1 MKLRRGFT
9 LIELLVSIAI
19 MGLLIALLVPNINR
33 SLQKNQIAEDV
44 ELFKAKLEETRLMA
58 GSTQQSSTGDNGYY
72 GVYISPGENDEF
84 YIVRVD
90 KDPNKNDEG
99 ICGVTTITNQISDS
113 GGEGSCIIEQVA
125 MAGKII
131 AGSVENPQTDA
142 PRLVVFKA
150 PIQQIDGIKW
160 YRDANEGK
168 GTWKLEGGDLSRY
181 WDPVATISS
190 KNTSKTAE
198 MKLGDYSGK
207 VTVVYK

>member
-1 MKLRRGFT
+1 MKFRRGFT

-58 GSTQQSSTGDNGYY
+58 GSTQQSFTGDNGYY

-99 ICGVTTITNQISDS
+99 MCGVTTITNQISES
-113 GGEGSCIIEQVA
+113 GGVGNCVIEQVA
-125 MAGKII
+125 MAGTIT
-131 AGSVENPQTDA
+131 NPQTDA

-160 YRDANEGK
+160 YPDANEGK
-168 GTWKLEGGDLSRY
+168 GSWKLEGGDFNRY
-181 WDPVATISS
+181 WDKFATISS

-198 MKLGDYSGK
+198 VKLGDYSGK
-207 VTVVYK
+207 VTVEYK